1 MTTSNNLEVRN
12 AQVFGD
18 SWALGQ
24 VSGIYIYFRAKQI
37 FSRKHFIL
45 TGKLI

>member
-1 MTTSNNLEVRN
+1 MTTSNNIEVRN

-24 VSGIYIYFRAKQI
+24 VS
-37 FSRKHFIL
+37 L
-45 TGKLI
+45 KLNTFFFGVFTH